1 MQIPQKE
8 NVQSRS
14 HNFALLLLKGTIGRA
29 IIETIFV
36 AFGYEIYPYGY
47 ENHYANIT
55 RYIRKSDSDMT
66 MTKIRAMPDLLVY
79 DRQRNECYLLEIK
92 TSSVPKESD
101 YWISKHDLD
110 TYIKYWPEAIL
121 VVYCIQTTNIY
132 CCKIQEI
139 QPNKLQQEYFSR
151 SQTPGYIL
159 RLGDFS
165 SLPAHFRRI
174 KSQQYHRLRSEI
186 INTLKAFSE
195 ESVC

>member
-14 HNFALLLLKGTIGRA
+14 HDFALLLLKGTIGRA

-36 AFGYEIYPYGY
+36 AFGYEIYPHGY

-55 RYIRKSDSDMT
+55 RYVRKSDSDMT

-92 TSSVPKESD
+92 TSSVPKESE
-101 YWISKHDLD
+101 YWIPKHDLD

-132 CCKIQEI
+132 CRRIEEI
-139 QPNKLQQEYFSR
+139 QLKSLPLRCFGE
-151 SQTPGYIL
+151 TPGYYL
-159 RLGDFS
+159 KLGDFH
-165 SLPAHFRRI
+165 SLPTYFRRI
-174 KSQQYHRLRSEI
+174 KSQQYRRLRSEI

-195 ESVC
+195 